1 MAHRRGW
8 EREGLAHGRRG
19 YDSEGRAG
27 HGGPLSHTRCLGD
40 VTASGGRIPL
50 GLQGRHGSHGA
61 DMAGT
66 RGSRFRP
73 TLTLIP
79 PRMRILGLLR
89 NGGKRTVGQISAQTG
104 IAPGG
109 RRCFSSCAVSVSRL
123 PLARP
128 CIGNASSSEPK
139 VHPGSRTRPRLKRG
153 QPRASS
159 TGRKGARPQRLRC

>member
-19 YDSEGRAG
+19 YDSESRAG
-27 HGGPLSHTRCLGD
+27 HGCPLSRTWCLED
-40 VTASGGRIPL
+40 VTASDGRIPL
-50 GLQGRHGSHGA
+50 GLQGRHSSHGA

-73 TLTLIP
+73 TLTLTP
-79 PRMRILGLLR
+79 PRMRVRGLLR
-89 NGGKRTVGQISAQTG
+89 SGGKRTVGQISAQTG
-104 IAPGG
+104 IALGG

-123 PLARP
+123 SLARP
-128 CIGNASSSEPK
+128 CIGNASSSKPK
-139 VHPGSRTRPRLKRG
+139 VRPGSKTRPRLKRG

-159 TGRKGARPQRLRC
+159 TDRKGARLQRLRC

>member
-8 EREGLAHGRRG
+8 KREGLAHGRRG

-73 TLTLIP
+73 TLTLIS
-79 PRMRILGLLR
+79 PRMRVRGLLR
-89 NGGKRTVGQISAQTG
+89 SGGKRTVGQISAQTG
-104 IAPGG
+104 IALGAEVLLQL
-109 RRCFSSCAVSVSRL
+109 RCERQPSVSCTPMHRQRKL
-123 PLARP
+123 VKTKSAPREQNTP
-128 CIGNASSSEPK
+128 TTE
-139 VHPGSRTRPRLKRG
+139 TRPATSEQYR
-153 QPRASS
+153 
-159 TGRKGARPQRLRC
+159 

>member
-27 HGGPLSHTRCLGD
+27 HGCPLSRTWCLGD
-40 VTASGGRIPL
+40 VAASGGRIPL

-73 TLTLIP
+73 MLTLIP
-79 PRMRILGLLR
+79 PRMRILGLVR
-89 NGGKRTVGQISAQTG
+89 NGGKRTVGQISAQVG
-104 IAPGG
+104 IAPGAEVLLQL
-109 RRCFSSCAVSVSRL
+109 RCERQPSVSCTPMHRQRKL
-123 PLARP
+123 VKTKSAPREQNMP
-128 CIGNASSSEPK
+128 TTE
-139 VHPGSRTRPRLKRG
+139 TRPATSEQYR
-153 QPRASS
+153 
-159 TGRKGARPQRLRC
+159 